1 MQKSN
6 SNYANDYTFSCV
18 FLVCF
23 YFLQNLVYAF
33 IWMIN
38 LLLFKDYNSLFCFEW
53 KCGDWKKM
61 TFVLV
66 NFEFVIVF
74 CIYWNHEVNMSN
86 LLICDSDVVGWEWSF
101 FQDQEKHSIE
111 EAYECLLWPTV
122 GGFQLHCFSV
132 WWTPPPS
139 WADSRWVGNGG
150 RGRDWCH
157 ASPDRRFCC
166 LKDVITFALHY
177 K

>member
-1 MQKSN
+1 MK
-6 SNYANDYTFSCV
+6 V
-18 FLVCF
+18 WWL
-23 YFLQNLVYAF
+23 
-33 IWMIN
+33 
-38 LLLFKDYNSLFCFEW
+38 
-53 KCGDWKKM
+53 KKM

-132 WWTPPPS
+132 WWTSPPS
-139 WADSRWVGNGG
+139 WADSRWGLCFLPLFMNSFSTNFPHIHILGLMK
-150 RGRDWCH
+150 WI
-157 ASPDRRFCC
+157 SFCC
-166 LKDVITFALHY
+166 SWKWRTRMRLMPCFTIPEVMLSEGCDSPLSLHY

>member
-1 MQKSN
+1 MK
-6 SNYANDYTFSCV
+6 V
-18 FLVCF
+18 WWL
-23 YFLQNLVYAF
+23 
-33 IWMIN
+33 
-38 LLLFKDYNSLFCFEW
+38 
-53 KCGDWKKM
+53 KKM

-139 WADSRWVGNGG
+139 WADSRWGLCFLHLFMNFPCILYSYNLHFLVWLEFLFVAVGNGG

-166 LKDVITFALHY
+166 LKDVITFAPHY